1 MAAVGAVVHLKQLDH
16 GGVTVIGL
24 LWQPYVSY
32 HMLMRTVAGAVVRT
46 EAELSFSFPL
56 SHPVAPLLC
65 LCEWS

>member
-1 MAAVGAVVHLKQLDH
+1 MAAVGAVAYLKQLDH

-24 LWQPYVSY
+24 LLQPYVSY
-32 HMLMRTVAGAVVRT
+32 HMLMRTVAGAVVQT
-46 EAELSFSFPL
+46 FSLPL